1 MIKQRLMLAR
11 NRKRRRKCQMKTKV
25 TISLVSFSA
34 TTKLYPYVILDI
46 LGMGSFSW
54 GTRGVFDAGKSAQGE
69 GGTTSN
75 LTSMVFGSLP
85 KFSAFSIPKQSSYSG
100 QGGAPENP
108 SDKECKQVFFDCA
121 L

>member
-1 MIKQRLMLAR
+1 MSNENQS
-11 NRKRRRKCQMKTKV
+11 NN
-25 TISLVSFSA
+25 FS
-34 TTKLYPYVILDI
+34 
-46 LGMGSFSW
+46 GMGSFSW
-54 GTRGVFDAGKSAQGE
+54 GTRSVFDAGKSAQREGE
-69 GGTTSN
+69 TTSS

-100 QGGAPENP
+100 QGGAPETP

>member
-1 MIKQRLMLAR
+1 MSNENQS
-11 NRKRRRKCQMKTKV
+11 NN
-25 TISLVSFSA
+25 FSGKSA
-34 TTKLYPYVILDI
+34 PTNHNPCLILNI

-54 GTRGVFDAGKSAQGE
+54 GTRGVFDAGKSAQREGE
-69 GGTTSN
+69 TTNN